1 MEKGENFFDE
11 QFPNARF
18 IFQRN
23 NINTTFTVTEG
34 TTTAVESEQP
44 KAVEGVIV
52 EKVKEVKADKI
63 IEEVKADGNVEG
75 VKADEN
81 EKVKANENV
90 EDGVSVPL
98 SEGGV

>member
-1 MEKGENFFDE
+1 
-11 QFPNARF
+11 
-18 IFQRN
+18 
-23 NINTTFTVTEG
+23 VTEG

-52 EKVKEVKADKI
+52 EKVKEVKADENAEGVRADENAEGAKAD
-63 IEEVKADGNVEG
+63 ENVMEVKADG
-75 VKADEN
+75 
-81 EKVKANENV
+81 NV

>member
-1 MEKGENFFDE
+1 M
-11 QFPNARF
+11 
-18 IFQRN
+18 
-23 NINTTFTVTEG
+23 TEG

-63 IEEVKADGNVEG
+63 IEEVKADGNVEEVEADENVEEVKADGNVEG

>member
-1 MEKGENFFDE
+1 MEADEN
-11 QFPNARF
+11 
-18 IFQRN
+18 
-23 NINTTFTVTEG
+23 V
-34 TTTAVESEQP
+34 
-44 KAVEGVIV
+44 
-52 EKVKEVKADKI
+52 
-63 IEEVKADGNVEG
+63 EEVNADGNVEG